1 MRGTAPPVEEE
12 FDGARREA
20 RLDPLVH
27 ELIRHAVEIVVNLD
41 VIIDV
46 DATRLPFRQLV
57 ARLRQR
63 EERRPIELLK
73 ERTSADTGDLHR
85 AFVDGVDPLA
95 NGGVQIGEGKERA
108 MPQDRQD
115 PALRDLDTHL
125 RFGFVGG
132 CGHAGGN
139 DHRTIMAGELSV
151 GPVDLRLVAV
161 GDRDAALQIVR
172 HPDGGTALKVVEHP
186 HVCADP
192 RRQILAPR
200 GFGIDQAARAEHAD
214 EELDHD
220 LLAGLRI
227 DQVRAR
233 AGEIDKQLLASAVH
247 LAHRR
252 LECAHPP
259 AISVTKLAVG
269 IPARVLGAI
278 LQPQQRKR
286 HARFLE
292 LLVELGPLGD
302 HPVTGVWDGGP
313 RKQARFQRRIIEMLG
328 ERPLQTRGRCAL

>member
-1 MRGTAPPVEEE
+1 
-12 FDGARREA
+12 
-20 RLDPLVH
+20 
-27 ELIRHAVEIVVNLD
+27 
-41 VIIDV
+41 
-46 DATRLPFRQLV
+46 
-57 ARLRQR
+57 
-63 EERRPIELLK
+63 LLE
-73 ERTSADTGDLHR
+73 ERTSADAGDLHR

-125 RFGFVGG
+125 HFGFVGG
-132 CGHAGGN
+132 GGHAGGN

-151 GPVDLRLVAV
+151 GTVDLRLVAV

-172 HPDGGTALKVVEHP
+172 HPDGGTTLKVVEHP
-186 HVCADP
+186 HVRADP

-200 GFGIDQAARAEHAD
+200 GFGIDQAARAEDAD

-233 AGEIDKQLLASAVH
+233 AGEIDEQLLARAMH

-252 LECAHPP
+252 LERPRPP
-259 AISVTKLAVG
+259 AIPVTKLAVG

-278 LQPQQRKR
+278 LHPQQRER
-286 HARFLE
+286 HARFLQ
-292 LLVELGPLGD
+292 LLVELRPLRD
-302 HPVTGVWDGGP
+302 DPVADGRNGGS
-313 RKQARFQRRIIEMLG
+313 RKQARFQRGVIQIVGQGPRQACGRRALQIPG
-328 ERPLQTRGRCAL
+328 DRPQPHRTGLRDRAVAETGTLEAK